1 MTSRCSGTLLAL
13 ALGTLV
19 SACATMSPEECKVA
33 NWKDVGLR
41 DGLAGNSLTLLESRT
56 KDCAEAKVALD
67 AKSYLSGRD
76 LGLKT
81 FCRMENAVPLG
92 LNGGSYEGV
101 CPPWIDGEFRARFQ
115 IGRAVFD
122 KRTEVGYLDDRLTAA
137 ERRLRNS
144 DHDEGKRLRD
154 VDKEDE
160 RKRIRREFDD
170 QRHRIREEIR
180 ELDRQLQRA
189 RYDLRQAEQ
198 ALGALR

>member
-1 MTSRCSGTLLAL
+1 MTSQSIRTSFVLILA
-13 ALGTLV
+13 TLV

-41 DGLAGNSLTLLESRT
+41 DGLAGSSLSLLDSRT

-115 IGRAVFD
+115 LGRAVFD
-122 KRTEVGYLDDRLTAA
+122 KRAEVGYLDDRIAAA

-154 VDKEDE
+154 TEKEDE

-170 QRHRIREEIR
+170 QRHRLREEIR
-180 ELDRQLQRA
+180 DLDRQQQRA

-198 ALGALR
+198 TLGTLR

>member
-1 MTSRCSGTLLAL
+1 MTSQSIRTSLVLILA
-13 ALGTLV
+13 TLV

-41 DGLAGNSLTLLESRT
+41 DGLAGSSLSLLDSRT

-115 IGRAVFD
+115 LGRAVFD
-122 KRTEVGYLDDRLTAA
+122 KRAEVGYLDDRIATA

-154 VDKEDE
+154 TEKEDE

-170 QRHRIREEIR
+170 QRHRLREEIR
-180 ELDRQLQRA
+180 DLDRQQQRA

-198 ALGALR
+198 TLGTLR

>member
-1 MTSRCSGTLLAL
+1 MTSQSIRTSLVLILA
-13 ALGTLV
+13 TLV

-41 DGLAGNSLTLLESRT
+41 DGLAGSSLSLLDSRT

-115 IGRAVFD
+115 LGRAVFD
-122 KRTEVGYLDDRLTAA
+122 KRAEVGYLDDRIAAA

-154 VDKEDE
+154 TEKEDE

-170 QRHRIREEIR
+170 QRHRLREEIR
-180 ELDRQLQRA
+180 DLDRQQQRA

-198 ALGALR
+198 TLGTLR